1 MFYFLTRMV
10 VTQVCTFVNCHPKG
24 IVICEFYFLCKLYC
38 KKKKKVVKKKRLWL
52 YIILQIF
59 YSHMNFIFS
68 ASLQPKYNYQD
79 LQMRLHQF
87 WISKWQNQ
95 DLILGLPGFKISFH
109 SCAQKSLLLNYYWL
123 PKIDTNVFLFLQNT
137 KI

>member
-1 MFYFLTRMV
+1 MKSRTGKVNHADGNQISSLGGNKGGKTEKTQKGTLLSDGNIIYLDGMV

-38 KKKKKVVKKKRLWL
+38 KKKKVVKKKRLWL

-68 ASLQPKYNYQD
+68 ASFSRMVTSPQG
-79 LQMRLHQF
+79 
-87 WISKWQNQ
+87 S
-95 DLILGLPGFKISFH
+95 
-109 SCAQKSLLLNYYWL
+109 QK
-123 PKIDTNVFLFLQNT
+123 
-137 KI
+137 